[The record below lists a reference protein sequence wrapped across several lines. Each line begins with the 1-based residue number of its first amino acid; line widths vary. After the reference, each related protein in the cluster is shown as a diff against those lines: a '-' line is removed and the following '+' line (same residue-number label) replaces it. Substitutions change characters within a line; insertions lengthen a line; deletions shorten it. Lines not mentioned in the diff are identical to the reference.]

1 MDEKIEFTTRG
12 KKQLRSIVK
21 HELKPLIDENVNE
34 MLDRTIENRVN
45 AKMQDMEYR
54 IEDIIKKRVDAMYW
68 SIMEKSLESAN
79 FQELFQTEIIK
90 YLHERWSCGSVPFD
104 EQFNKAMIMAMKTI
118 MGGKR

>member
-68 SIMEKSLESAN
+68 SIMEKSLESAE

-104 EQFNKAMIMAMKTI
+104 EQFNKAMITAMKTI